1 MAQNPFEIRGL
12 DKNPLDELLKL
23 NRARRSKE
31 AKDREDQRKRDESVV
46 LNKTPYN
53 IKKEEEAQMAK
64 AGWAG
69 TRFRAKDAKPAMY
82 SIDGDKENLIKEG
95 DPILER
101 ALLRNR
107 LINEASARIQ
117 GGGIAQ
123 NAQQLSSQPK
133 TEQARMGTGGK
144 LKQLGDEF
152 RLGMSSFMSG
162 NRGGQVIGKPNTPAL
177 SDVLQTGDS
186 PMKYQQ
192 DFEKF
197 GSGKLPVNT
206 DNRLKNKMAEGK
218 IKRYGKMKKEEAKAI
233 QREKLR
239 TALAKN
245 VSKVEV
251 EGANLKEATKNK
263 LRGTRGRIKQI
274 LNKERKNFEALKAQ
288 TPSLKEMFSSYLEGV
303 KRRSGQARKAVDY
316 ALPQARVVQKKP
328 K

>member
-46 LNKTPYN
+46 LNKAPTVV
-53 IKKEEEAQMAK
+53 KKVKEAQMAK
-64 AGWAG
+64 AGGAFGWG
-69 TRFRAKDAKPAMY
+69 KKDAKPAIY
-82 SIDGDKENLIKEG
+82 EVNGTQLEEG
-95 DPILER
+95 DPALER
-101 ALLRNR
+101 VRLRNR
-107 LINEASARIQ
+107 LINEASARIG
-117 GGGIAQ
+117 GGGIVQ
-123 NAQQLSSQPK
+123 NAQQPSSQSK

-162 NRGGQVIGKPNTPAL
+162 NRGGQVIGKPNTPTQI
-177 SDVLQTGDS
+177 DDS
-186 PMKYQQ
+186 PMKLQQ

-303 KRRSGQARKAVDY
+303 KRRTGLARKAVDY

>member
-12 DKNPLDELLKL
+12 KENPLDELLKL
-23 NRARRSKE
+23 NRARRAKE

-101 ALLRNR
+101 ARLRNR

-117 GGGIAQ
+117 GGGIVQ

-133 TEQARMGTGGK
+133 TEQAGMGVGKK

-162 NRGGQVIGKPNTPAL
+162 NRGGQVIGKPNTPTQI
-177 SDVLQTGDS
+177 DDS
-186 PMKYQQ
+186 PMKLQQ

-197 GSGKLPVNT
+197 GSGKLPLNI
-206 DNRLKNKMAEGK
+206 DNRVKNKQAELQ
-218 IKRYGKMKKEEAKAI
+218 IKRYGKMKKEEAK
-233 QREKLR
+233 RLEKEKLKKAIAR
-239 TALAKN
+239 N

-251 EGANLKEATKNK
+251 EGANLRKATKDK

-274 LNKERKNFEALKAQ
+274 LAKERKNFEALKAQ
-288 TPSLKEMFSSYLEGV
+288 TPSLKQMFRSYVEGV
-303 KRRSGQARKAVDY
+303 KKRSGMAKKAVDY